1 MNVATRPIAE
11 DLPAALRRAA
21 DAIERGRDVADS
33 DLRAGLAG
41 LGALDAR
48 RRGDA
53 RRQRRAILRWIWVAH
68 FPGVARTP
76 AAALIADAWQA
87 WELTA
92 GTSEAGAAPPGSL
105 ADLFQRLAGA
115 GIRPCRRRIIVDD
128 LDEALDAY
136 R

>member
-1 MNVATRPIAE
+1 MNIAARPIAD

-21 DAIERGRDVADS
+21 DAIDRGRDVAGV

-53 RRQRRAILRWIWVAH
+53 KRQRRAILRWIWVGH
-68 FPGVARTP
+68 FPGIARTP

-87 WELTA
+87 WE
-92 GTSEAGAAPPGSL
+92 AGAAGSAAPGCL
-105 ADLFQRLAGA
+105 ADLFQRLADA
-115 GIRPCRRRIIVDD
+115 GVRPCRRRIIVDD
-128 LDEALDAY
+128 LDEALDAH